1 MIFTVVALGFHPR
14 IASERADSGEIRITK
29 IIDQILHSKY
39 SIHDLSRIQS
49 ASVDEIFRMNMP
61 FELGIDYG
69 IRAISTNHLK
79 EKSYLI
85 LETEK
90 YRYQKAI
97 SDLAA
102 VDIRFHK
109 DDPAR
114 VVGILRHWFV
124 SEAELRRVK
133 SPKHIWYNFTDFMS
147 DFYDERKA
155 EGFTDEDL
163 NIMPIPEFIDHIK
176 NWCHANF

>member
-1 MIFTVVALGFHPR
+1 MIFTVVALGFYPR
-14 IASERADSGEIRITK
+14 TASERADSGEIRITK
-29 IIDQILHSKY
+29 IVDLISRSKY

-49 ASVDEIFRMNMP
+49 ESADEIFRMNMP
-61 FELGIDYG
+61 FELGIDFG
-69 IRAISTNHLK
+69 IRAISTNYLK
-79 EKSYLI
+79 EKRYLI

-90 YRYQKAI
+90 YRYQQAI

-102 VDIRFHK
+102 VDIKFHK
-109 DDPAR
+109 DEPAQ

-124 SEAELRRVK
+124 SEAGLRWVK
-133 SPKHIWYNFTDFMS
+133 SPKHIWYDFTDFMS

-163 NIMPIPEFIDHIK
+163 NIMPVPEFIDHIK
-176 NWCHANF
+176 SWCDDNF